1 MVLLL
6 VTSVPGV
13 VGGVVVGVVR
23 GAVVGVVVVGVVIGV
38 VFGLGWEDG
47 SIIVRGGVVSA
58 GGSVGATDGFQI
70 HANTSKEYT
79 TTYR

>member
-23 GAVVGVVVVGVVIGV
+23 GAVVGVVEVVIGV

>member
-23 GAVVGVVVVGVVIGV
+23 GAVVGVVVGVVIGV

-47 SIIVRGGVVSA
+47 IIVRGGVVSA